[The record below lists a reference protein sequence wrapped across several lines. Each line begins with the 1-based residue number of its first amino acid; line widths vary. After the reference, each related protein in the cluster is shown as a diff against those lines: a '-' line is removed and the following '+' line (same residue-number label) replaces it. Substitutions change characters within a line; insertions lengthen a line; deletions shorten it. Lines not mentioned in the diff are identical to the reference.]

1 MEREMDINGPY
12 HYTDPWTNDKIAPYT
27 NNILN
32 KGNKKKGIGL
42 LGIKTKV
49 LLRSDMPQPADCH
62 YQRN

>member
-32 KGNKKKGIGL
+32 KGNKKKRYWAGD
-42 LGIKTKV
+42 KNKSTPEE
-49 LLRSDMPQPADCH
+49 RYAPAS
-62 YQRN
+62 